1 DVVAGE
7 APVAVR
13 VEVPERE
20 RVGEPERDPRD
31 AVADLARDELQ
42 AAARRLVVEEDARHR
57 KQVVALAVVDGDVVP
72 EHLRHAVGAPRVERR
87 ELGLRHFTDLAEHL
101 GRGRLVDADPRVD
114 LAHGL
119 EDARHAL
126 RVELAGEHRL
136 VPRRRHERHRGEV
149 VELARPHRVDDLDER
164 QLIEEVG
171 RVQVNAI
178 EDLLDA
184 PVIRRA
190 GAADDRVDLVALVR
204 PELREVRAVL
214 AGDAGDE
221 RLHLN
226 ILRYHRAASAA
237 PYAAQPVQYAAGI
250 DHASAMQ
257 TDSTDATTDAAPLS
271 PQSHGVSAAA
281 RPLADA

>member
-1 DVVAGE
+1 
-7 APVAVR
+7 
-13 VEVPERE
+13 
-20 RVGEPERDPRD
+20 
-31 AVADLARDELQ
+31 DL
-42 AAARRLVVEEDARHR
+42 
-57 KQVVALAVVDGDVVP
+57 P
-72 EHLRHAVGAPRVERR
+72 
-87 ELGLRHFTDLAEHL
+87 
-101 GRGRLVDADPRVD
+101 
-114 LAHGL
+114 HGL

-178 EDLLDA
+178 EHLLDA

-190 GAADDRVDLVALVR
+190 GAADDRVDLVALVEQ
-204 PELREVRAVL
+204 ELREVRAVL

-281 RPLADA
+281 RPLADAAFIPIGNAMPSSRPAGNSSASAAATRTGVEPAAVARTTIGVATPMATSTASSTPSRIAPARRTDCGSTPAVR